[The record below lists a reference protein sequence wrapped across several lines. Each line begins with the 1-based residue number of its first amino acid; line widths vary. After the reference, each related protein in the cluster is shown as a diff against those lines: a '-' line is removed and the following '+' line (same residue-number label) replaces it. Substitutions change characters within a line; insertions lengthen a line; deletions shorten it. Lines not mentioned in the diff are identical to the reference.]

1 MEMIVGEEEAAE
13 EQEEE
18 EEAEA
23 AEEQEEE
30 QEEESEEPGLGGTG
44 EEGRNTTTWRHTG
57 HAGLRRSTIH
67 LRAQETHTVWPH
79 GQRRLVVGR

>member
-18 EEAEA
+18 EEAEE
-23 AEEQEEE
+23 AEEEEKA
-30 QEEESEEPGLGGTG
+30 EESEEHGLEGTG

-57 HAGLRRSTIH
+57 HAGLCRSTIH
-67 LRAQETHTVWPH
+67 LRAQETHTGWRH